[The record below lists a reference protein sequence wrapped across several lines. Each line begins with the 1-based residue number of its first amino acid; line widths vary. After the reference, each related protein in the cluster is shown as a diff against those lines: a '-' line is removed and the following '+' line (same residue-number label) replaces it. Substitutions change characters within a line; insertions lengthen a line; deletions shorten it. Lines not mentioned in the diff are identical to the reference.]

1 MEGARSKR
9 KGNQPKPVQQRPHSV
24 VEEPQEVAGRDPEL
38 HLLLSLATEDELE
51 HIVKT
56 LHGSSPFS
64 PLGKSL
70 VIHGSERQHGWELKH
85 APREEVERYIET
97 RFRFLAA
104 DASCVMVQEMRYP
117 SYREAL
123 LYLRKRLRVP
133 CKSSLETP
141 DLEMEVFLHLLS
153 QGADTNSSVARRRPG
168 SLLRGVQALH
178 SDDVLP
184 TLAKTAATVALTA
197 SQAGMI
203 QSLGNVVMHRASH
216 LRALAFVHA
225 GSVEVGKR
233 MLVERAKQRLVG
245 AVVEYTALRSLFS
258 FVGPLLLASAA
269 CDLAVT
275 SLGPDSTRLAKVV
288 ALLAQ
293 IRLLKTHG
301 WVAAEMEIDSRI

>member
-1 MEGARSKR
+1 M
-9 KGNQPKPVQQRPHSV
+9 
-24 VEEPQEVAGRDPEL
+24 
-38 HLLLSLATEDELE
+38 
-51 HIVKT
+51 
-56 LHGSSPFS
+56 
-64 PLGKSL
+64 
-70 VIHGSERQHGWELKH
+70 
-85 APREEVERYIET
+85 
-97 RFRFLAA
+97 
-104 DASCVMVQEMRYP
+104 
-117 SYREAL
+117 
-123 LYLRKRLRVP
+123 
-133 CKSSLETP
+133 
-141 DLEMEVFLHLLS
+141 
-153 QGADTNSSVARRRPG
+153 
-168 SLLRGVQALH
+168 H